1 MDGFTASS
9 KVYSFYCFF
18 GAALSFGLWQVI
30 AIKRDLRREQ
40 AEQSEQQLK
49 EGGE

>member
-1 MDGFTASS
+1 MDYGQF
-9 KVYSFYCFF
+9 KGIQFLLFF

-40 AEQSEQQLK
+40 AKQSEQQSRD
-49 EGGE
+49 GGE

>member
-1 MDGFTASS
+1 MDYGQF
-9 KVYSFYCFF
+9 KGIQFLLFF